1 MSAGDHFSTT
11 RRGFI
16 RASLV
21 EFFEMLLGP
30 ADSGPDNIEI
40 AACNLV
46 DGGLDAPT
54 CKHLPSRHEQA
65 LSSSTAVA
73 SPESDGSP

>member
-1 MSAGDHFSTT
+1 MSAGDHSTT

-30 ADSGPDNIEI
+30 ANSGPDNIEI